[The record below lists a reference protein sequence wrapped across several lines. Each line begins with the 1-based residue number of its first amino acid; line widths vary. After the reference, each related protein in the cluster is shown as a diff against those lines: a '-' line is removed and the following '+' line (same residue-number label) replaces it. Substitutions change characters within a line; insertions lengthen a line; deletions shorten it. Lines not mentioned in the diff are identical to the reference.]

1 MHYLC
6 LYFSFFPKR
15 LYNIVDGVS
24 FHSKCIF
31 IYMFCWI
38 NSILY
43 NSLLLGSVRK
53 YQVEKST
60 EEKRNAVESESMSF
74 THLGIFSP
82 QNVAPF
88 EVFAKFFISSH
99 FVKQLDRVS
108 AMIFVS
114 VKELVLL

>member
-1 MHYLC
+1 MVC
-6 LYFSFFPKR
+6 LSTRSAF
-15 LYNIVDGVS
+15 LYICFVGL
-24 FHSKCIF
+24 IQ
-31 IYMFCWI
+31 Y
-38 NSILY
+38 Y

-74 THLGIFSP
+74 THLSIFSP

-88 EVFAKFFISSH
+88 EVFAKFFISNH

>member
-6 LYFSFFPKR
+6 LHFSFFPKR

-53 YQVEKST
+53 YQVEKSI
-60 EEKRNAVESESMSF
+60 EEKGNAVESESMYF
-74 THLGIFSP
+74 THLSIFSP
-82 QNVAPF
+82 QNMGPL
-88 EVFAKFFISSH
+88 EVFAKCFISNH

-108 AMIFVS
+108 VMIFVS
-114 VKELVLL
+114 IKKLVHL